1 VTKPEMSIENE
12 IELVYQQMVRATHP
26 SLIAMWPLLNGFNQK
41 VGGYKGWLIFFLK
54 NSGTGGFRSSTGIG
68 EMSEGLIGFP
78 EITESNR
85 NAVRQR
91 LEKFFQAK
99 DCDAVVLVGPNGA
112 IAQTEFEYMLRKHE
126 HYMGLAPMK
135 LFLSHKGADKATIR
149 EYKKLLEELG
159 LSPWLDEDAM
169 SAGTELERGILKG
182 FEDSCAAIFFVTPNY
197 KDENY
202 LATEIDYAI
211 AEKRKKGNKFSIV
224 TLVLDVNGQKGSV
237 PSLLTR
243 YVWKE
248 PVGELEAVREILRAI
263 PIQVGP
269 AYWKD
274 GI

>member
-1 VTKPEMSIENE
+1 
-12 IELVYQQMVRATHP
+12 
-26 SLIAMWPLLNGFNQK
+26 
-41 VGGYKGWLIFFLK
+41 
-54 NSGTGGFRSSTGIG
+54 
-68 EMSEGLIGFP
+68 
-78 EITESNR
+78 
-85 NAVRQR
+85 
-91 LEKFFQAK
+91 
-99 DCDAVVLVGPNGA
+99 
-112 IAQTEFEYMLRKHE
+112 MLRKHE

-169 SAGTELERGILKG
+169 SAGTELERGILRG
-182 FEDSCAAIFFVTPNY
+182 FEESCAAIFFVTPNY

-211 AEKRKKGNKFSIV
+211 AEKRKKGSKFAIV
-224 TLVLDVNGQKGSV
+224 TLVFNVDGQKGSV
-237 PSLLTR
+237 PALLTR

-248 PVGELEAVREILRAI
+248 PTSELEAIREILRAI
-263 PIQVGP
+263 PITVGP

>member
-1 VTKPEMSIENE
+1 MSKPNISIEKV
-12 IELVYQQMVRATHP
+12 IELLYQQMVRAVHP
-26 SLIAMWPLLNGFNQK
+26 SLIAMWPLLTGFNQK

-68 EMSEGLIGFP
+68 EMSEGLIGYP

-85 NAVRQR
+85 SAVRQR
-91 LEKFFQAK
+91 LEKFFQAR
-99 DCDAVVLVGPNGA
+99 DCDAVVFVGPNGS
-112 IAQTEFEYMLRKHE
+112 IAQSEFEYMLRKHE
-126 HYMGLAPMK
+126 HYMGIAPMK

-182 FEDSCAAIFFVTPNY
+182 FEESCAAIFFVTPNY

-211 AEKRKKGNKFSIV
+211 AEKRKKGDKFSIV
-224 TLVLDVNGQKGSV
+224 TLVFDVDGKKGEV

-248 PVGELEAVREILRAI
+248 PAGELEAIREILRAI
-263 PIQVGP
+263 PIAVGQ